1 MNVGNTTASVVT
13 QNVHQADSAKLQ
25 LGQQAVPHL
34 AFLEK
39 QTEAHVRQIL
49 EEVVPKEKA
58 ERTVDKDGRQKQ
70 KEKRTL
76 RYTVKGTKVTAIT
89 EPHIDTTM

>member
-13 QNVHQADSAKLQ
+13 QHVKQGDTAREQ
-25 LGQQAVPHL
+25 LGAQAVPHL

-39 QTEAHVRQIL
+39 QSAAHVLQIL
-49 EEVVPKEKA
+49 EEVVPKEKT
-58 ERTVDKDGRQKQ
+58 ERTVDKDAKE

-76 RYTVKGTKVTAIT
+76 RYTVKGKKVTAIT
-89 EPHIDTTM
+89 EPHIDTTI